1 MGLTLIQMV
10 IVEPPRIRDCRFL
23 SCLCVSEQGPLHT
36 RGCPRRTLAS
46 VQRLRAPCAHGAV
59 LGAELVCNTGVG
71 APISAIS
78 SNISSPRVRMRMV
91 RHSDSEGCFFP
102 PHRGGFCC
110 LAVLASCS
118 ESLRTP
124 GGSTSP
130 TRRSAR
136 SFSPR
141 TDAGQNRSA
150 SAQCFTSPLRT
161 RGCRVLRKLALRVDS
176 VSPAHTGLPAPLR

>member
-124 GGSTSP
+124 GGSTSLQEDLP
-130 TRRSAR
+130 AL
-136 SFSPR
+136 SPR
-141 TDAGQNRSA
+141 VRMQDRAGVPPR
-150 SAQCFTSPLRT
+150 
-161 RGCRVLRKLALRVDS
+161 S
-176 VSPAHTGLPAPLR
+176 VSRLPCAHGAACAHDGSFWP